1 MRSYILKL
9 HGLCM
14 HSFYSILLVN
24 QDASTILSMCIR
36 AAHIKDVPWIYLSAN
51 DGVQFSHATIWRQPE
66 PDPSCGVDY
75 DGKEKRVSE
84 IIKGKVARKSIILVE
99 VFISVVLAKR
109 RQAART
115 GPAPHGG
122 KKCVARGLKEL
133 RN

>member
-1 MRSYILKL
+1 MTIDMRSYIWKL

-36 AAHIKDVPWIYLSAN
+36 AAHIKEDVPWIYLSAN
-51 DGVQFSHATIWRQPE
+51 VDVQFSHATIWRQPE

-84 IIKGKVARKSIILVE
+84 IIKGTVPTKSIVFVE
-99 VFISVVLAKR
+99 VFVSVILAKR

-122 KKCVARGLKEL
+122 KNVL
-133 RN
+133 RAD